1 MDELKLK
8 GMEEKR
14 IEPIH
19 KLEAHNQAM
28 NESLIG
34 VGRTEARRVTH
45 PQAAQMRVGAAIP
58 IVPPL
63 SDHATEIRGLK
74 EALENTRASFDRFAQ
89 DVQERISNLEMKVG
103 S

>member
-45 PQAAQMRVGAAIP
+45 LQAAQMRVGAAIP

-63 SDHATEIRGLK
+63 SDHAIEIRGLK
-74 EALENTRASFDRFAQ
+74 ELIENTRIVVDCFAQ
-89 DVQERISNLEMKVG
+89 EAHKRIVALEMKVG
-103 S
+103 